1 MKKNVFLIIL
11 ILLFYSACSFKETNT
26 SILKYEYL
34 FQKIP
39 STYKLMNKYYINNNR
54 RLVFIPYSQN
64 ENNYQEMISTTI
76 NTSFLGIYLEEYIYN
91 LEISWFI
98 KCKGSA
104 MEVLGQG
111 IENTYEVAFLAVFC
125 PQGLIRNK
133 NMSIFIKIIKGK
145 ERFYTIEKTFLYSPS
160 AKQTIETM
168 IYLKGVNV
176 CDSRRNNC
184 NKIKSKA
191 KF

>member
-1 MKKNVFLIIL
+1 MKKTLFLIIS

-26 SILKYEYL
+26 SLLKHEYL
-34 FQKIP
+34 FANLP

-76 NTSFLGIYLEEYIYN
+76 NTVSSGLYLREYIYK
-91 LEISWFI
+91 LKISWFI
-98 KCKGSA
+98 KCKNSSLDI
-104 MEVLGQG
+104 LGQG
-111 IENTYEVAFLAVFC
+111 IENTYEVAFISVFC
-125 PQGLIRNK
+125 PHSSIPNK

-168 IYLKGVNV
+168 IYLKGVKV

-184 NKIKSKA
+184 YKIKSKV

>member
-1 MKKNVFLIIL
+1 MKKSIFLIIL

-26 SILKYEYL
+26 SRLKHEYL

-54 RLVFIPYSQN
+54 RLVFIPYSKN

-76 NTSFLGIYLEEYIYN
+76 NTASLGLYLREYIYK
-91 LEISWFI
+91 LKISWFI
-98 KCKGSA
+98 KCKGSTI
-104 MEVLGQG
+104 EVLGQG
-111 IENTYEVAFLAVFC
+111 IENTYEVAFISVFC

-133 NMSIFIKIIKGK
+133 NMSIFIKIIKGNK
-145 ERFYTIEKTFLYSPS
+145 RFYTIEKTFLYSPS

-168 IYLKGVNV
+168 IYLKGVKV

-184 NKIKSKA
+184 NKIKSKV